1 MISEKNK
8 NAIKV
13 LKKAIAI
20 LTPRGAWCQG
30 ALERKG
36 GAYCAMGALGKA
48 TSGSSFDSADI
59 TAKLSVRKVIGG
71 SIVGYN
77 DYVAKRKSQVIAKF
91 RKAIKLLES
100 GATF

>member
-1 MISEKNK
+1 MISDENK
-8 NAIKV
+8 NAIKA

-30 ALERKG
+30 ANERN
-36 GAYCAMGALGKA
+36 GAYCAMGALRKA
-48 TSGSSFDSADI
+48 ATGSACGPIDI
-59 TAKLSVRKVIGG
+59 ILTFYALKSSTGVDPV
-71 SIVGYN
+71 VYN
-77 DYVAKRKSQVIAKF
+77 DNVAKRKSQVIAKF